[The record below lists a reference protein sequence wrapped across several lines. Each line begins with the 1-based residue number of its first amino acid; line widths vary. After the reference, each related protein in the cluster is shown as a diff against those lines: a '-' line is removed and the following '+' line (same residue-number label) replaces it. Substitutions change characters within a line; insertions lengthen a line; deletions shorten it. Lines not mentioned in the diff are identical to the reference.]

1 MVQEKS
7 IFLALV
13 ALVVLVSLFVVNNKD
28 VTRQFQGTLLN
39 SSVND
44 ETQDAE
50 EEEKIADSDFELYTT
65 PLASLSSASPDDVV
79 VRKDGS
85 AYIEDCAGTNADY
98 YSYFSNLMWLSADT
112 GRWNIRRDRAGPLDE
127 RRWEEFAKRG
137 TYSEFNTSQLPM
149 NSFCQKRVVFPLTTN
164 HLLHHLR
171 NKKLLFLGDSIARNH
186 FVLMMARLCNFNN
199 IDKCHTRMPTHEY
212 DMDQD
217 DMTIRGPMGCVP
229 KDGLS
234 DGSPSPCYQDG
245 NFSYMP
251 IAGLTLK
258 ELSVKKKALRKKFV
272 KGGFIPPAMVMRL
285 DQHNITLM
293 YISVIRP
300 QGVEKV
306 TAHMAR
312 RRSVLSD
319 VDAII
324 VSVGP
329 HMTSFELQY
338 LNVTYPRSMRALRAV
353 TRAPI
358 LIAEITHHLEDA
370 LPYASFTDDMLNR
383 TVHEINRI
391 YPDPPLVVPQRYVT
405 SKKFKLMSP
414 VVAAADEMGVQKG
427 CGYYDKQHPA
437 VRCNL
442 VLTEIM
448 FGALLSK
455 LARQPNVSTIV

>member
-1 MVQEKS
+1 MLKGKTV
-7 IFLALV
+7 FLALGT
-13 ALVVLVSLFVVNNKD
+13 LLVLVGVFATNIKQS
-28 VTRQFQGTLLN
+28 TRQIPEGLLN
-39 SSVND
+39 SSVTD
-44 ETQDAE
+44 LDPDYEEDAE
-50 EEEKIADSDFELYTT
+50 VEAISDAGLEEYTA
-65 PLASLSSASPDDVV
+65 PSSSASFDDVI

-85 AYIEDCAGTNADY
+85 AYIEDCAATNNDY

-127 RRWEEFAKRG
+127 RRWEDFAKKS

-149 NSFCQKRVVFPLTTN
+149 NSFCHKRVVFPLTTS
-164 HLLHHLR
+164 HLVHHLR
-171 NKKLLFLGDSIARNH
+171 NKKILFLGDSIARNH
-186 FVLMMARLCNFNN
+186 FVLMMARLCNYNN

-217 DMTIRGPMGCVP
+217 DMSIRGPMGCVP
-229 KDGLS
+229 N
-234 DGSPSPCYQDG
+234 DGSPSPSPCYRDG

-285 DQHNITLM
+285 EEYNITLL

-319 VDAII
+319 VDGII

-329 HMTSFELQY
+329 HMTSFEIQY

-370 LPYASFTDDMLNR
+370 LPYATYTNDMINR
-383 TVHEINRI
+383 TVHEINHI

-405 SKKFKLMSP
+405 SKAFKLMSH

-437 VRCNL
+437 LRCNM
-442 VLTEIM
+442 VLSEIM
-448 FGALLSK
+448 FGALLAK
-455 LARQPNVSTIV
+455 LARQPNTTTV